1 MKKLCFLFVL
11 ALTVQA
17 HAYDGMTSEIPH
29 AIGGA
34 LLAGAITK
42 SFEEHEQRV
51 LIGFSV
57 INNANHHLYIQW
69 PEKYTCKDN

>member
-1 MKKLCFLFVL
+1 
-11 ALTVQA
+11 
-17 HAYDGMTSEIPH
+17 MTSEIPR

-34 LLAGAITK
+34 LVAGAITK